1 MLPVLITFE
10 GKGMVFAPAHIG
22 HGLACPCY
30 CHDTKFGDVQLKRF
44 CEMLREG
51 HTNQERNLYGVK
63 K

>member
-1 MLPVLITFE
+1 
-10 GKGMVFAPAHIG
+10 MVFASAHIG
-22 HGLACPCY
+22 HGLACPGY

-51 HTNQERNLYGVK
+51 HTNLERNLYGVK